1 MDTGRLK
8 TRTHRLHGFFLAL
21 ALLPAQNL
29 MAQIESATIS
39 GLVLDSSGLP
49 IPAAMVAAKETTTNV
64 GRETIASATGF
75 YTIPFLKPGRYE
87 IRVNKANF
95 KQATATLTVQ
105 VNQSAR
111 MDFSLEVG
119 PIDEVVTIFATE
131 SLIQMENMAVGG
143 QVSEKNIVELP
154 GRNIQTLMGLSAG
167 IANLSLPGY
176 TDNGL
181 TPLQPGRGAL
191 AQNLNIAGYR
201 QTGNN
206 YLLDGISNTDGHVY
220 AFVTAPS
227 AESLQE
233 LRVQTSTSSAAFGQG
248 AGGTVNLVTR
258 SGTNQFHGEF
268 YDYVR
273 NDALNARPYNFNS
286 ELGALPKPPL
296 KENQFG
302 ASVAGPLSLPWLY
315 HGRDRTFFFVHYE
328 GLEGRN
334 RNQGLATVPTEK
346 ARHGDLSD
354 YGVTIYDPLTLQDGV
369 RMPFPGNIIPSNRL
383 DSVS

>member
-1 MDTGRLK
+1 M
-8 TRTHRLHGFFLAL
+8 
-21 ALLPAQNL
+21 
-29 MAQIESATIS
+29 
-39 GLVLDSSGLP
+39 VDSSGLP
-49 IPAAMVAAKETTTNV
+49 IPAAVVAARETTTNV
-64 GRETIASATGF
+64 SRETVTNSAGL
-75 YTIPFLKPGRYE
+75 YVLPFLKPGSYE

-105 VNQSAR
+105 VNQAAR
-111 MDFSLEVG
+111 LDFSLEVG
-119 PIDEVVTIFATE
+119 RIDEVVTIFATE

-176 TDNGL
+176 TDNGV

-191 AQNLNIAGYR
+191 AQNLNISGYR

-206 YLLDGISNTDGHVY
+206 YLLDGVSNTDGHVN

-248 AGGTVNLVTR
+248 VGGTVNLVTR

-268 YDYVR
+268 YDYIR

-286 ELGALPKPPL
+286 ELGVLPKPPL

-302 ASVAGPLSLPWLY
+302 ASLAGPLWFPRIY

-328 GLEGRN
+328 GLEARS
-334 RNQGLATVPTEK
+334 RNQGLATVPTER

-354 YGVTIYDPLTLQDGV
+354 YGVTSTILSRFKTASGH
-369 RMPFPGNIIPSNRL
+369 RFPEMSFHQIVWIRFL
-383 DSVS
+383 